1 MVLILDRVTAVI
13 IRVKAIKIL
22 RSKAWVDNSVAA
34 HGACPICSL
43 QLLVAACLYV
53 EPMRSCAK
61 LGYDTS
67 EVSVASLLY
76 VWLASIA
83 ELDASVHCRLA
94 RSLHTHG
101 PAAPHADVGQIE
113 EKRLCAVDD
122 PLLGLGPGGS
132 PAVPQ
137 EETSMTAGPAGCNQ
151 Q

>member
-13 IRVKAIKIL
+13 IRIKAIKIL

-34 HGACPICSL
+34 HGACSICPL

-67 EVSVASLLY
+67 EVSVASLLN

-94 RSLHTHG
+94 RSLHIQLLHMLTLG
-101 PAAPHADVGQIE
+101 RL
-113 EKRLCAVDD
+113 KRKDFVLWMILCWAWDQVVLQPCLKKE
-122 PLLGLGPGGS
+122 PL
-132 PAVPQ
+132 
-137 EETSMTAGPAGCNQ
+137 
-151 Q
+151 